1 MDLLPV
7 TVMLA
12 GCFALMAVV
21 LSVAISLR
29 RRQLRVVFGDAG
41 DETLK
46 RRIRAFGNF
55 MEYAPFAVILVWLV
69 EYQQGTTA
77 FVRVLAGAML
87 AGRLL
92 HAWGMLYA
100 PSTPAPRAVGMTIQ
114 HLAFLAAG
122 GWLLRGLLQQ

>member
-7 TVMLA
+7 TATLA
-12 GCFALMAVV
+12 GLFALITVA
-21 LSVAISLR
+21 LSVPVSLR
-29 RRQLRVVFGDAG
+29 RRQLKVTFGDAG
-41 DETLK
+41 DETLR

-55 MEYAPFAVILVWLV
+55 IEYAPFAVILVWLV

-87 AGRLL
+87 AGRLF

-100 PSTPAPRAVGMTIQ
+100 STPAPRAIGMTLQ

-122 GWLLRGLLQQ
+122 IWLLRGLLQQ

>member
-7 TVMLA
+7 TATLA
-12 GCFALMAVV
+12 GLFSLMAVG
-21 LSVAISLR
+21 LSVPISLR
-29 RRQLRVVFGDAG
+29 RRHLKVAFGDAG
-41 DETLK
+41 DETLR

-55 MEYAPFAVILVWLV
+55 IEYAPFAVILVWLV
-69 EYQQGTTA
+69 EYQQGTTP

-87 AGRLL
+87 AGRLF

-100 PSTPAPRAVGMTIQ
+100 ATSAPRALGMTLQ

-122 GWLLRGLLQQ
+122 VWLLRRLIQQ

>member
-7 TVMLA
+7 TATLA
-12 GCFALMAVV
+12 GLFALVAVV
-21 LSVAISLR
+21 LSVAVSLR
-29 RRQLRVVFGDAG
+29 RRQLHVALGDGG

-55 MEYAPFAVILVWLV
+55 AEYAPFAVILVWLV

-77 FVRVLAGAML
+77 FVRVLGGAML
-87 AGRLL
+87 ASRLF

-100 PSTPAPRAVGMTIQ
+100 STSAPRALGMTVQ

-122 GWLLRGLLQQ
+122 IWLLRGLLQQ